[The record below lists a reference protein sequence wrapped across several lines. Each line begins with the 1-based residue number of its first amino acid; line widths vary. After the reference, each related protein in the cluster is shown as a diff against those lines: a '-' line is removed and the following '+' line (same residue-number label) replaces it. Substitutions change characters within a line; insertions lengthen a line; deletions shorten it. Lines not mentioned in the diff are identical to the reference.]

1 MSYTNDTRLYNLT
14 WIPVARQFYWEIR
27 ITDILVDGKP
37 MGMCDG
43 DLAAPTGDGCKV
55 REGSGWN
62 RWNSS
67 IPSLPLSLP
76 LSLLLSLPLSLAPSL
91 APE

>member
-76 LSLLLSLPLSLAPSL
+76 PSLAPSL
-91 APE
+91 PRP